1 MGNLRAYREHHDCAC
16 APGRLGGPRE
26 EGPERTN
33 PEGGNPRA
41 DARIQNPSGTR
52 QPGTNPSCN
61 AELRV
66 APGPDCDAGP
76 GHIFPLGNRSYNW
89 VMDQDRRKR
98 RKPERCAWNHT
109 APTTLGACKRS
120 KRCELTAAVITHLK

>member
-52 QPGTNPSCN
+52 QPGTNSSCN

-76 GHIFPLGNRSYNW
+76 GHIFPLGSPAYKWENGTRP
-89 VMDQDRRKR
+89 RKEAEAGAVR
-98 RKPERCAWNHT
+98 LEFHCPNIPRCVRKV
-109 APTTLGACKRS
+109 KR
-120 KRCELTAAVITHLK
+120 

>member
-1 MGNLRAYREHHDCAC
+1 MVYSRMRRDPGPPRPKGGRGEPTGYREHHDCAC

-76 GHIFPLGNRSYNW
+76 GHIYS
-89 VMDQDRRKR
+89 RKGTG
-98 RKPERCAWNHT
+98 PII
-109 APTTLGACKRS
+109 G
-120 KRCELTAAVITHLK
+120 